1 MRGGVSANDLLDRYT
16 IEDIEIMNDIIK
28 ENIET
33 TKNTQM
39 PII

>member
-1 MRGGVSANDLLDRYT
+1 MRGGVSANDLFDRYG
-16 IEDIEIMNDIIK
+16 IEDIELMNDIIK